1 MKITDV
7 RITPVNNK
15 ETKMKATASIT
26 IDSVFVI
33 HNIRVIDNGN
43 KLFVV
48 MPSNKSSNGE
58 YKAIAHPL
66 NIETRQMIQDAVL
79 AEYKAVQDKVSTEHD
94 KEA

>member
-7 RITPVNNK
+7 RITPLNNK

-43 KLFVV
+43 KLFVA
-48 MPSNKSSNGE
+48 MPSKKSSNGE
-58 YKAIAHPL
+58 YKDIAHPL

-79 AEYKAVQDKVSTEHD
+79 AEYKAVQDKVSTKHD